1 MMKSIWFFLFA
12 GLSLLTACGSSDDD
26 DENSLVNNFHIEGKI
41 TGAPNTTVKVE
52 AQTDQGAVNVVETT
66 TDASGNYEIDGNI
79 PSMGIYSVVVGK
91 SETGTIVI
99 PIDINDRAVI
109 NGDIK
114 SFSAQAQ
121 VSGTKWA
128 KPYVAY
134 QRMLL
139 EFSQKY
145 MTTVDES
152 YSEKEI
158 KQAEAR
164 ITNFVIQQVQKDP
177 SNPVN
182 IVLAARLFPTEDEG
196 LGAYDTEKLKVLKT
210 MNKAYMDKYPT
221 SPITGSLNSMIG
233 SIEQQ
238 FEKYMASTSGNVA
251 APEISLPDLNGKQHR
266 LSDLKGK
273 VVLIDFWA
281 SWCGPCRK
289 ENPNVVRLYKKYNSK
304 GFEIFSV
311 SLDTDK
317 AAWKQAIE
325 RDGLIWKNHV
335 SDLMG
340 WNTPLV
346 QQYGI
351 SGIPYTVLIDGEGK
365 IIGIGLRGEQLEQKL
380 EEVLGKK

>member
-1 MMKSIWFFLFA
+1 MKYTWLLFLA
-12 GLSLLTACGSSDDD
+12 GFGILSACDTSDKD
-26 DENSLVNNFHIEGKI
+26 DENELVNNFHIEGKVS
-41 TGAPNTTVKVE
+41 GAPNTVVKIE
-52 AQTDQGAVNVVETT
+52 AQTDQGSVNVAETT
-66 TDASGNYEIDGNI
+66 TDGSGNYEIDGNI
-79 PSMGIYSVVVGK
+79 PSMGIYSLVVGK

-99 PIDINDRAVI
+99 PIDVNDRVVI
-109 NGDIK
+109 SGDIK

-145 MTTVDES
+145 MATVDES
-152 YSEKEI
+152 YSEEEI
-158 KQAEAR
+158 KQAEKK
-164 ITNFVIQQVQKDP
+164 ITDYVIKQVKKDP

-196 LGAYDTEKLKVLKT
+196 FGGYDMAKMEVLNI
-210 MNKAYMDKYPT
+210 MNTAFQAKYPT

-238 FEKYMASTSGNVA
+238 YEKYQASTSGNVT
-251 APEISLPDLNGKQHR
+251 APEISLPDLNGKQLR

-304 GFEIFSV
+304 GFEILSV

-317 AAWKQAIE
+317 AAWKQAVQS
-325 RDGLIWKNHV
+325 DGLVWKNHV

-340 WNTPLV
+340 WQTPLV

-365 IIGIGLRGEQLEQKL
+365 IIGIGLRGAQLEQKL

>member
-1 MMKSIWFFLFA
+1 MKYTWLLLLA
-12 GLSLLTACGSSDDD
+12 GFSVLSACGSSDKD

-41 TGAPNTTVKVE
+41 TGAPNTTVKIE
-52 AQTDQGAVNVVETT
+52 AQTDQGAVNVAETT
-66 TDASGNYEIDGNI
+66 TDGSGNYEIDGNI
-79 PSMGIYSVVVGK
+79 PSMGIYSLVVGK

-99 PIDINDRAVI
+99 PIDVNDHAVI

-134 QRMLL
+134 QHMLL

-145 MTTVDES
+145 MATVDES

-158 KQAEAR
+158 KQAENK
-164 ITNFVIQQVQKDP
+164 ITDYVIQQVKKDP

-196 LGAYDTEKLKVLKT
+196 FGGYDMAKMEVLNI
-210 MNKAYMDKYPT
+210 MNTAFQAKYPT

-238 FEKYMASTSGNVA
+238 YEKYQASTSGNVT

-317 AAWKQAIE
+317 AAWKQAIQS
-325 RDGLIWKNHV
+325 DGLVWKNHV

-340 WNTPLV
+340 WQTPLV

-351 SGIPYTVLIDGEGK
+351 NGIPYTVLIDGEGK
-365 IIGIGLRGEQLEQKL
+365 IIGIGLRGAQLEQKL

>member
-1 MMKSIWFFLFA
+1 MKYTWLLFLA
-12 GLSLLTACGSSDDD
+12 GFGLLSACDSSDKD

-41 TGAPNTTVKVE
+41 SGAPNTTVKIE
-52 AQTDQGAVNVVETT
+52 AQTDQGSVNVAETT
-66 TDASGNYEIDGNI
+66 TDGSGNYEIDGNI
-79 PSMGIYSVVVGK
+79 PSMGIYSLVIGK

-99 PIDINDRAVI
+99 PIDVNDRAVI

-128 KPYVAY
+128 KPYVTY

-145 MTTVDES
+145 MAAVDES

-158 KQAEAR
+158 KLAEKK
-164 ITNFVIQQVQKDP
+164 ITDYVVQQVKKDP

-196 LGAYDTEKLKVLKT
+196 FGGYDMAKMEVLNI
-210 MNKAYMDKYPT
+210 MNTAFQAKYPT

-238 FEKYMASTSGNVA
+238 YEKYQASTSGNVN

-317 AAWKQAIE
+317 AAWKQAIQS
-325 RDGLIWKNHV
+325 DGLVWKNHV

-340 WNTPLV
+340 WQTPLV

-351 SGIPYTVLIDGEGK
+351 GGIPYTVLVDREGK
-365 IIGIGLRGEQLEQKL
+365 IIGIGLRGAQLEQKL
-380 EEVLGKK
+380 EEVLDKK